1 MNQAE
6 RRRFLIEWLLDERA
20 GSHAE
25 GRDEAT
31 VPADAE
37 GQRELLRALMNVRP
51 PAPVPADILGIQDAY
66 LAQRLAER
74 GGAVDA
80 AALSPIDPADP
91 VLSRVA
97 LWQGDITRLAA
108 DAIMNAANSQM
119 LGCFVPGHHCIDN
132 AIHTFAGMQLRL
144 ACAQLMDAQGHEEPT
159 GQVKVTPGF
168 NLPARYVFHTVGPIV
183 AGGRPGPRDR
193 ARLQSSYLSCL
204 AAATGRGCRTLAC
217 CCLSTG
223 VFGYPAREAAGVAV
237 DTVLAYLTDTDRDLK
252 VIFDVFLP
260 SDRRIYE
267 ELLEE
272 CRTTRC

>member
-1 MNQAE
+1 
-6 RRRFLIEWLLDERA
+6 
-20 GSHAE
+20 
-25 GRDEAT
+25 
-31 VPADAE
+31 
-37 GQRELLRALMNVRP
+37 MNVRP
-51 PAPVPADILGIQDAY
+51 PAPVPADILDIQDAY
-66 LAQRLAER
+66 LAQRLAEH

-108 DAIMNAANSQM
+108 DAIMNAANGQM

-159 GQVKVTPGF
+159 GKVKVTPGF
-168 NLPARYVFHTVGPIV
+168 SLPARYVFHTVGPIV
-183 AGGRPGPRDR
+183 AGGRPGPLDR
-193 ARLQSSYLSCL
+193 ARLQASYRACL
-204 AAATGRGCRTLAC
+204 EAATGHGCRTLAC

-260 SDRRIYE
+260 SDRHIYQ
-267 ELLEE
+267 ELLKER
-272 CRTTRC
+272 RTTRC